1 MQPHRIWR
9 STLSRQTE
17 RQQRRRRIA
26 EAVCSLADERGMD
39 GVTLRDV
46 AARADVS
53 MGAVQ
58 RCFGT
63 KDEMLLFALDHISE
77 QVTERITKADDLTRV
92 ATEIA
97 LLDPAYQHDARV
109 WLAFAA
115 RAAVSPPL
123 ADVLR
128 RNYELIEVK
137 LERLISALGV
147 TDAPAQTR
155 ALLALA
161 DGLTT
166 HMLIGYLSH
175 DAATGILQSH
185 LDRLTAGTHS
195 SAR

>member
-1 MQPHRIWR
+1 MEV
-9 STLSRQTE
+9 TLSRQTE

-26 EAVCSLADERGMD
+26 EAVCSLADEHGMD

-46 AARADVS
+46 AARAGVS

-77 QVTERITKADDLTRV
+77 QVTERITNADDLTRV

-97 LLDPAYQHDARV
+97 LLDPAYQHEARV

-128 RNYELIEVK
+128 RNYELAEVM

-147 TDAPAQTR
+147 ADARGQTR

-166 HMLIGYLSH
+166 HVLIGYLSR
-175 DAATGILQSH
+175 DAAAGILQSH
-185 LDRLTAGTHS
+185 LDRLTAGAHT
-195 SAR
+195 AAG